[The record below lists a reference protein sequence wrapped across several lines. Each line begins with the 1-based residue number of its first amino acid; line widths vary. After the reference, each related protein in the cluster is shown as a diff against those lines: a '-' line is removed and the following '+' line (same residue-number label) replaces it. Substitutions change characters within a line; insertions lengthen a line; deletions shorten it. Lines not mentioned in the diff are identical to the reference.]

1 MVQFHEEF
9 SPGWAIFTVKLDHA
23 RAPSAYWRALHC
35 LAGPVLFCGLGLW
48 KLAVVLLLGAAV
60 WIFPRDVAE
69 EKLVCMKG
77 LGLQLS
83 SRNRSGKTTSDFVE
97 MSEIE
102 EIIIAEA
109 VTYFD
114 VFYYLV
120 VELKGSDRTKVP
132 FRTLRPPVAQQLRV
146 LRVLRDMLGL
156 DDAERS
162 KTAWGGRGQSCVW
175 EARWFQGV
183 CQK

>member
-9 SPGWAIFTVKLDHA
+9 SPGWAIFTVKLDNA

-162 KTAWGGRGQSCVW
+162 KTAPQHSPSWGQGRRSG
-175 EARWFQGV
+175 R
-183 CQK
+183 

>member
-1 MVQFHEEF
+1 MSSCF
-9 SPGWAIFTVKLDHA
+9 PGT
-23 RAPSAYWRALHC
+23 ALV
-35 LAGPVLFCGLGLW
+35 G
-48 KLAVVLLLGAAV
+48 
-60 WIFPRDVAE
+60 RR
-69 EKLVCMKG
+69 LVPTG
-77 LGLQLS
+77 SQ
-83 SRNRSGKTTSDFVE
+83 
-97 MSEIE
+97 
-102 EIIIAEA
+102 

-120 VELKGSDRTKVP
+120 VELQGSDRTKVP